1 MWQRI
6 IRSGERIAAPRSEA
20 GTGAR
25 DPRRA
30 YYRIQAWVP
39 VRLAKLAPDAVEAA
53 VYDLLLETSAVEVRR
68 PLSGRDGRLIVFSG
82 GGLALD
88 VDFDFAWGDAYRVEL
103 LLPAPHARVVRAV
116 AEAVEDSAESL
127 AQSGKRRLGLAFCHI
142 EPAERDAVVAYGYD
156 LQRIALRAKNDGAG
170 VRP

>member
-20 GTGAR
+20 GTGDR

-39 VRLAKLAPDAVEAA
+39 VRLAKLAPDAVEA
-53 VYDLLLETSAVEVRR
+53 
-68 PLSGRDGRLIVFSG
+68 
-82 GGLALD
+82 
-88 VDFDFAWGDAYRVEL
+88 
-103 LLPAPHARVVRAV
+103 
-116 AEAVEDSAESL
+116 
-127 AQSGKRRLGLAFCHI
+127 
-142 EPAERDAVVAYGYD
+142 YGYD